1 MARRLSYLERGREP
15 APHLISI
22 VIDHDEAIWRLCD
35 VSQPYT
41 EEAPPCDEDTTLS
54 NSVRMRFSNST
65 GLLSLPRSSH
75 FTLNISQPPDA
86 QLVHKLS
93 RLLWW
98 MLRFWCVDGLTS
110 SSRALRFDP
119 LALSSDQ
126 RQFVSSHDGDV
137 VLYRGCAGR
146 SPRGRRRHLP
156 VMPRVNGP
164 GKRDL
169 SALCAHRDF
178 LGIEKHGA
186 M

>member
-22 VIDHDEAIWRLCD
+22 VIDHDEAIWRFCD
-35 VSQPYT
+35 VSQPHT
-41 EEAPPCDEDTTLS
+41 EESPCDEETTLS
-54 NSVRMRFSNST
+54 KSVRMLFSTST
-65 GLLSLPRSSH
+65 GLLSLPRSNH
-75 FTLNISQPPDA
+75 FTLNISQPLDA
-86 QLVHKLS
+86 QLVHIVTTIV
-93 RLLWW
+93 
-98 MLRFWCVDGLTS
+98 VDGAWMGWHQVH
-110 SSRALRFDP
+110 ALCAYP

-169 SALCAHRDF
+169 SALRAHRDF